1 MIDIGN
7 IILNILVY
15 LNLYGMYI
23 TPTFALGLYYAIM
36 RIFANPLATTNP
48 HELVIIA
55 APSRVYVTKVTS
67 RYLPFFTF
75 KKGAYWFADPVSDG
89 HNKYHV
95 YIDGVNQPITNLERS
110 ETKVND
116 LITHRDYMKQIK
128 SHNPLLPRR
137 LSFGKNFALVIDP
150 SATGNN
156 AELVRVSTPQ
166 PFKLRLMVR
175 FGIYVKVRQT
185 KEAEGTNES
194 GSNTQL
200 VALTTQTILQQIGA
214 VQENTNFSAS
224 YAAKILK
231 TVSGLERNWLSF
243 LSGAMDW
250 KIIAVLAIAAVAVV
264 MVFMFGGG
272 IGGGDPMAAL
282 GPRPT
287 G

>member
-1 MIDIGN
+1 M
-7 IILNILVY
+7 
-15 LNLYGMYI
+15 
-23 TPTFALGLYYAIM
+23 
-36 RIFANPLATTNP
+36 
-48 HELVIIA
+48 
-55 APSRVYVTKVTS
+55 
-67 RYLPFFTF
+67 
-75 KKGAYWFADPVSDG
+75 
-89 HNKYHV
+89 
-95 YIDGVNQPITNLERS
+95 
-110 ETKVND
+110 
-116 LITHRDYMKQIK
+116 
-128 SHNPLLPRR
+128 
-137 LSFGKNFALVIDP
+137 
-150 SATGNN
+150 
-156 AELVRVSTPQ
+156 
-166 PFKLRLMVR
+166 
-175 FGIYVKVRQT
+175 KVRQT